1 MSEEAEASPNSFGG
15 LRKCLDVEAER
26 AFLSSNVVNG
36 LFSLGEWEA
45 LLGRI
50 LSGDVSLLRTP
61 EEKRAVYHPVAWGA
75 AVFFLFLMI
84 YVKESVGTMWA
95 IPLLIPFFGTL
106 HQGFKLSGAL
116 LKPWSPELVPLVSA
130 AAEVLRRLQ
139 KDLEPGAPV
148 QLLLDGR
155 PPRNALRKDRAKS
168 EAAQGARQRA
178 HRSGRVSVLVGERER
193 VRLQVSLRQGLA
205 FSWSDSL
212 VIVSKHLT
220 GLGVRGT
227 KSKTKEK
234 IHGSCRVELRGAEK
248 RWALATDLGPE
259 VGVKA
264 GEGKWRLRTEKTGE
278 SEQIQVRAALEGAA
292 RLVSCLVRVE
302 KTKEAGA

>member
-1 MSEEAEASPNSFGG
+1 MEQSAADYGVP
-15 LRKCLDVEAER
+15 RKQLDVEVER
-26 AFLSSNVVNG
+26 EFLASNVVNG
-36 LFSLGEWEA
+36 LFRLGEWEA

-50 LSGDVSLLRTP
+50 TTGDVSLLRTP

-95 IPLLIPFFGTL
+95 IPLLLPFFGTL

-116 LKPWSPELVPLVSA
+116 LKPWSSDLRPLA
-130 AAEVLRRLQ
+130 AAAAAVLHRLQ
-139 KDLEPGAPV
+139 KDLEPDAPV
-148 QLLLDGR
+148 QLRLDGR
-155 PPRNALRKDRAKS
+155 SVRKALCRDDAKTKT
-168 EAAQGARQRA
+168 AQTARRHA
-178 HRSGRVSVLVGERER
+178 GRSGKVVVLYAERER
-193 VRLQVSLRQGLA
+193 IHLQVSLRQGLL

-212 VIVSKHLT
+212 AIVSKQMT
-220 GLGVRGT
+220 GLGVRGI

-234 IHGSCRVELRGAEK
+234 ILGFCRVELRGSEK
-248 RWALATDLGPE
+248 RWALATDLEPE

-264 GEGKWRLRTEKTGE
+264 GEGKWRLRTEKTDE
-278 SEQIQVRAALEGAA
+278 SEEIQARAALEGAA

-302 KTKEAGA
+302 KKEAGA